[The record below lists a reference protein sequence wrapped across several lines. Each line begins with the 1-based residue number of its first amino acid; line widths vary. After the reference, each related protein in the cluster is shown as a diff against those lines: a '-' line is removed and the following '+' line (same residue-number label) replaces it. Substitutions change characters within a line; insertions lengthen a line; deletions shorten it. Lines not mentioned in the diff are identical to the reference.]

1 MLRPLFTLAALCFGI
16 IPTAASPILAKRT
29 SPTEPPPVID
39 LGYSR
44 VQGYLN
50 STAQQYFWKGI
61 RFASADRF
69 QAPRTPDAHSAVMN
83 ASEYGPAC
91 WQAGFDGQ
99 VTFEGQGPIVNFP
112 AYTIQSEDC
121 LVLDINAPAGACEG
135 SILPVMVWIH
145 GGGYVFGAAGPGTDF
160 ADFITNA
167 GNNIVVVQLQYRLGP
182 FGFLAGQATKDY
194 GVLNAG
200 LLDQQFGFEWVQK
213 HISKFGGDP
222 SHVTIWGE
230 SAGAGS
236 VMNHVIANGGNTQ
249 KALGLANPLF
259 EAAMGSSVFLP
270 SQFKY
275 NSDIGEGIYDSLAES
290 VGCSNST
297 VGVFRC
303 LQATDAATISS
314 AGVNLSEAVGYG
326 SWLWVPSIE
335 DKGGFLDDRA
345 TVLLASGTRNGQK
358 FLGISNTHEG
368 YGATDPTLLGD
379 NTTDAT
385 QLAKQFDAA
394 LASYY
399 PYLTPAERQ
408 LVAQQYPIADAP
420 ESGNNT
426 FQRIEQVIGD
436 STFICPTYWAVE
448 AFGANGWKGTFNYGE
463 AHHADDAAWYDG
475 PIWAPGIYGPHS
487 VSALTSF
494 IGGFEGFIQ
503 TYDPNNNPATK
514 INPPW
519 PTFDSYQQMF
529 FNTTTRNT
537 GSAAAPHVIDST
549 SLRNFGTSQLAKCD
563 FWRGNI
569 SVNAGL

>member
-1 MLRPLFTLAALCFGI
+1 MLRSILTLVIACAAI
-16 IPTAASPILAKRT
+16 IPSTASPTPILAKRT

-50 STAQQYFWKGI
+50 STNSQYYWKGV

-69 QAPRTPDAHSAVMN
+69 QAPRTPDAHTAVMN

-99 VTFEGQGPIVNFP
+99 VTLEGQGPIVNFP

-121 LVLDINAPAGACEG
+121 LVLDINAPAG
-135 SILPVMVWIH
+135 
-145 GGGYVFGAAGPGTDF
+145 YVFGAAGRGTDF

-182 FGFLAGQATKDY
+182 FGFLGGQATKDY

-200 LLDQQFGFEWVQK
+200 LLDQQFGFQWVQQ

-236 VMNHVIANGGNTQ
+236 VMNHVIAYGGNTQ
-249 KALGLANPLF
+249 QALGLPNPLF
-259 EAAMGSSVFLP
+259 EAAIGSSVFLP

-275 NSDIGEGIYDSLAES
+275 DSDIVEGIYNSLADT
-290 VGCSNST
+290 VGCTNST

-303 LQATDAATISS
+303 LQATDAAIISS
-314 AGVNLSEAVGYG
+314 AGVNLSEAIGYG
-326 SWLWVPSIE
+326 SWLWDPSIE
-335 DKGGFLDDRA
+335 GKGGFLEDRA
-345 TVLLASGTRNGQK
+345 TILLASGTRNGQK
-358 FLGISNTHEG
+358 FLGISNSHEG

-399 PYLTPAERQ
+399 PYLTSAERQ
-408 LVAQQYPIADAP
+408 LVAQQYPIEDAP
-420 ESGNNT
+420 EAGNNT

-436 STFICPTYWAVE
+436 STFICPTYWTAE
-448 AFGANGWKGTFNYGE
+448 AFGANGWKGTFNYGN
-463 AHHADDAAWYDG
+463 AYHADDAAWYDG
-475 PIWAPGIYGPHS
+475 PIWNGPHS

-503 TYDPNNNPATK
+503 SYDPNNNPATK
-514 INPPW
+514 INPYW
-519 PTFDSYQQMF
+519 PTFDTYQQMF
-529 FNTTTRNT
+529 FNTTTRST
-537 GSAAAPHVIDST
+537 DSAAAPHIIDST
-549 SLRNFGTSQLAKCD
+549 SLRNFGTSQLARCD